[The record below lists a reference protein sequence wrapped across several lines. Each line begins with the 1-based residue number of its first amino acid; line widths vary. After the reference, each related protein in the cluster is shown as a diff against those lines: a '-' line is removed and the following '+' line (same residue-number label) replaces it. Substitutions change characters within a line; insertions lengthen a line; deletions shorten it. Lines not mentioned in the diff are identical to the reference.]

1 MKKINLNYKLT
12 NNQTKK
18 LIKKFATK
26 DHYDKV
32 INESCDGFDPQG
44 NQIFSFRKKFIP
56 KKILEDS
63 FEALKGAA
71 SKTFNRGSASGG
83 ERKLS
88 KNKEGKETKYMTTV
102 IPGTDESFSV
112 NSGIIGY
119 FDRSSRYDFCR
130 TTAFNKKY
138 LNKFEAAMPL
148 VEFVDK
154 SFKEIVP
161 KRHAKQLSMVK
172 ATDPNYRIG
181 ETAFST
187 ITVNKDYR
195 TAYHTDDGD
204 FRPGFGNLIAY
215 CKDIEPVYLV
225 LPKYGVAINVDT
237 EDLLLVDVH
246 EVHGNTEIIKKTKNA
261 IRLSFVMYYRENMW
275 KCLPPGE
282 ELKRVK
288 NNQRIISQ
296 KYIEGLL

>member
-63 FEALKGAA
+63 FESLKGAA

-138 LNKFEAAMPL
+138 LNKFEAAVPL

-195 TAYHTDDGD
+195 TTYHTDDGD

>member
-1 MKKINLNYKLT
+1 
-12 NNQTKK
+12 
-18 LIKKFATK
+18 
-26 DHYDKV
+26 
-32 INESCDGFDPQG
+32 
-44 NQIFSFRKKFIP
+44 
-56 KKILEDS
+56 
-63 FEALKGAA
+63 
-71 SKTFNRGSASGG
+71 
-83 ERKLS
+83 
-88 KNKEGKETKYMTTV
+88 MTTV

-138 LNKFEAAMPL
+138 LNKFEAAVPL

-288 NNQRIISQ
+288 KNQRIISQ
-296 KYIEGLL
+296 KYIEGIL